1 MGHEIQFKG
10 KIRAYLLAPM
20 LFTILL
26 AAMDVWIYF
35 LNIQAGICGT
45 VCVGI
50 YFVVT
55 CIVYRR
61 NKVLTWNE
69 LIDFATQDGTVQ
81 KQLLNEFEIPYG
93 LMDASGKL
101 LWINQAFSDLTGKEK
116 RYHKS
121 ITSIFPQITKEQLE
135 KNDENNFM
143 SGRKKPSGLL

>member
-35 LNIQAGICGT
+35 LNIQAGIFGT

-55 CIVYRR
+55 CIIYRR

-69 LIDFATQDGTVQ
+69 MIDFATQYGTVQ

-101 LWINQAFSDLTGKEK
+101 LWINQAFSDLTGKENDTIN
-116 RYHKS
+116 RLHLY
-121 ITSIFPQITKEQLE
+121 FPRLRR
-135 KNDENNFM
+135 N
-143 SGRKKPSGLL
+143 SWKK